1 MIEKNLGILQLG
13 TFYRGDIFVP
23 VEKMNHKIEIIN
35 CFCAVVIQPRPQH
48 VFNFSGDEVG
58 YNFGA

>member
-1 MIEKNLGILQLG
+1 M
-13 TFYRGDIFVP
+13 P
-23 VEKMNHKIEIIN
+23 VEKMNHKIEIRN

-58 YNFGA
+58 YNFGASEIRVKGVE